1 MKENKYSKLDYVYIC
16 LMTILTIIYLF
27 PGSLIGF
34 IFMNDLGSQPV
45 LIKNPFGSSINH
57 SIAFMLITIFG
68 LIKRNKKIFI
78 NRIIFIS
85 LFSLILE
92 LSHFL
97 IPQRSFEIIDVFSN
111 LFGIIISIAIILVF
125 RKWRKN

>member
-1 MKENKYSKLDYVYIC
+1 MKENKYSRLDYVYIC

-34 IFMNDLGSQPV
+34 IFMNDLGSQPI
-45 LIKNPFGSSINH
+45 LIENPYSSSINH

-78 NRIIFIS
+78 NRIIFYFAFFFNIRIIS
-85 LFSLILE
+85 FFNS
-92 LSHFL
+92 
-97 IPQRSFEIIDVFSN
+97 QRSFEIIDVFSN
-111 LFGIIISIAIILVF
+111 LFGIIISIAIIF
-125 RKWRKN
+125 SF

>member
-1 MKENKYSKLDYVYIC
+1 
-16 LMTILTIIYLF
+16 
-27 PGSLIGF
+27 
-34 IFMNDLGSQPV
+34 
-45 LIKNPFGSSINH
+45 
-57 SIAFMLITIFG
+57 MLITIFG